1 MSKNTYK
8 TALYGLCI
16 ALAFILS
23 YVEVLIPIQGL
34 VPGMKIGL
42 TNLVVLVALYH
53 IGEKSAF
60 VINMVRILLVSFTFG
75 NLQSLWYAA
84 AGGMLSYVVMLIL
97 KKSKKFSMVTI
108 SVAGGVFHNVG
119 QILVAMVVLETVE
132 ILWYLAVLLITG
144 VASGAVIGMLAWSVL
159 KKLPKDLGKEIG

>member
-1 MSKNTYK
+1 
-8 TALYGLCI
+8 
-16 ALAFILS
+16 
-23 YVEVLIPIQGL
+23 
-34 VPGMKIGL
+34 
-42 TNLVVLVALYH
+42 
-53 IGEKSAF
+53 
-60 VINMVRILLVSFTFG
+60 
-75 NLQSLWYAA
+75 
-84 AGGMLSYVVMLIL
+84 
-97 KKSKKFSMVTI
+97 MVTI